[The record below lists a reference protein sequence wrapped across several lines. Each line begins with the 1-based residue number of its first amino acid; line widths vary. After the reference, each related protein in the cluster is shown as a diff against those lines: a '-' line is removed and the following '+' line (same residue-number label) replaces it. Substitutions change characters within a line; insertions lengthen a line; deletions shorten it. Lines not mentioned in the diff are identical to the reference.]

1 MDKKQLIIRLLLA
14 VFIIPLAVALLV
26 NAIGLSFPGLAGG
39 ILMLAG
45 VVYLALTTSGV
56 SWLIPLSTII
66 DHGEGFFISLLLLWS
81 FFVPEKLQEW
91 TRVLPPSFQALKEKE
106 RLLAQMK
113 SIQSSFD

>member
-45 VVYLALTTSGV
+45 VVY
-56 SWLIPLSTII
+56 
-66 DHGEGFFISLLLLWS
+66 FIYW
-81 FFVPEKLQEW
+81 
-91 TRVLPPSFQALKEKE
+91 A
-106 RLLAQMK
+106 K
-113 SIQSSFD
+113 SHRNDTEQTGKTP